1 MLNTLVNNIKI
12 DNTLIIAISIIIL
25 IAIIGVIAFII
36 YKDRKSELKEIDELI
51 DDMNKSRK
59 ANKEDNVD
67 IINEEKPVVSENT
80 IKIEGILD
88 QMQKNLEASPS
99 TVVDTFEREQEEKA
113 IISYQEL
120 VKQLKKGK
128 IEENVIKV
136 DEDTLT
142 GDKGLNALV
151 EEIKNPTREIPEL
164 EEVKEIVSSDTKKFR
179 NTDFISPVYGKMEDK
194 LEYPKVKSFARKE
207 MEELNQF
214 DEKYGKYNI
223 ESYLE
228 EFKNDANLNTLEQT
242 LDMEPISTEIKQ
254 NEDFL
259 KALKEFRENL

>member
-1 MLNTLVNNIKI
+1 MINLLVNNIKI
-12 DNTLIIAISIIIL
+12 DNTLIIVISIIIL
-25 IAIIGVIAFII
+25 IIIIGAIAFII
-36 YKDRKSELKEIDELI
+36 YKDKKSELKEIDDLI

-59 ANKEDNVD
+59 EEL
-67 IINEEKPVVSENT
+67 EEKILDEKQVVSENT

-88 QMQKNLEASPS
+88 QMQKDLEATPAS
-99 TVVDTFEREQEEKA
+99 VVDSFEREQEEKA

-120 VKQLKKGK
+120 VKHLKKGNV
-128 IEENVIKV
+128 EENVIKV

-142 GDKGLNALV
+142 NDNGLNALV
-151 EEIKNPTREIPEL
+151 EEIKNPTREILEI
-164 EEVKEIVSSDTKKFR
+164 EEVKETVSSDTKKFR

-194 LEYPKVKSFARKE
+194 LEYPKVKSFARKDVMDE
-207 MEELNQF
+207 FREF
-214 DEKYGKYNI
+214 DEKYGEYNI

-228 EFKNDANLNTLEQT
+228 EFKNDRNLNTLEQT
-242 LDMEPISTEIKQ
+242 LDMEPISNEVKQ

>member
-1 MLNTLVNNIKI
+1 MLNTLINNIKI
-12 DNTLIIAISIIIL
+12 DDTLIIAISIIIL
-25 IAIIGVIAFII
+25 IVIVGVIAFII

-51 DDMNKSRK
+51 DDMNRSRK
-59 ANKEDNVD
+59 TDKVD
-67 IINEEKPVVSENT
+67 IIDEEEKPVVSENT

-99 TVVDTFEREQEEKA
+99 TVVDNFEREQEEKA

-120 VKQLKKGK
+120 VKQLKRGK

-142 GDKGLNALV
+142 GDKSLNALV
-151 EEIKNPTREIPEL
+151 DEIKNPTRELKEL
-164 EEVKEIVSSDTKKFR
+164 ETVKEVVSSDTKKFR

-194 LEYPKVKSFARKE
+194 LEYPKVKSFARKDSI
-207 MEELNQF
+207 EELNQF

-228 EFKNDANLNTLEQT
+228 EFKNDTNLNTLEQT